1 MSTESDT
8 ATAFGISSQ
17 RGWPIGGALGGAIG
31 AAAFGLLMWLFDPEV
46 LTAAIPRSTGSN
58 PWVSS
63 AGDPHPPRDRP
74 GDRLRFPRHAG
85 TDPGCGDDEPE
96 TDVLSQTSIR
106 LRIVAAGFVFG
117 LAIWAILPLIVLPVW
132 LETIGTAA
140 GVSSR
145 DRRREPTRPPAV
157 RYGPGDR
164 LRDLDR
170 PERSISG
177 RSVLGVRRHARASS
191 FESGGGAEVF
201 TDPLLPYFA
210 YTPNVVSTPSAV
222 SRSRNQHLFVN
233 PGIRRV
239 RP

>member
-46 LTAAIPRSTGSN
+46 LTAAIPSIYGFEPVGVVGWGIHILHGIVLGIVFGFLVTRELILGAVTMN
-58 PWVSS
+58 
-63 AGDPHPPRDRP
+63 
-74 GDRLRFPRHAG
+74 
-85 TDPGCGDDEPE
+85 PE

-140 GVSSR
+140 GG
-145 DRRREPTRPPAV
+145 EFPAIAV
-157 RYGPGDR
+157 ESLLGHLLFGT
-164 LRDLDR
+164 
-170 PERSISG
+170 
-177 RSVLGVRRHARASS
+177 VLGIVFAISIDLSDRSPDGP
-191 FESGGGAEVF
+191 FSG
-201 TDPLLPYFA
+201 
-210 YTPNVVSTPSAV
+210 
-222 SRSRNQHLFVN
+222 
-233 PGIRRV
+233 
-239 RP
+239 